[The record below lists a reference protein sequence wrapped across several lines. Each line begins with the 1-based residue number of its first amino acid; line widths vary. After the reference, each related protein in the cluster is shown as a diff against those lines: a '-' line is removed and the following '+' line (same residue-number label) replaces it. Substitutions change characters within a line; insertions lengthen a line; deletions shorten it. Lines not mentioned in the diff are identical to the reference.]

1 VVWWQIVLIIIGSVI
16 LGFGIGY
23 LINVLIVHISS
34 AIKKTKVR
42 PVQQNITV
50 STTPKIVST
59 PNKILEPSVPDI
71 FTEIEYNRRIAS
83 KEWTG
88 ELQTFQ
94 TRAWDNRGD
103 EVHSL
108 VVEVRSELTEAYSDM
123 ALANSISWLSTE
135 MSRRSPS
142 LDESYS
148 KLRSSIA
155 VRLNK
160 VRSQLIEVGSTS
172 ETNNI
177 K

>member
-1 VVWWQIVLIIIGSVI
+1 VVWWQIILIIIGSVI
-16 LGFGIGY
+16 LGLGIGY
-23 LINVLIVHISS
+23 LINVLIVHLSS
-34 AIKKTKVR
+34 AIRKTKVR
-42 PVQQNITV
+42 PVQQNIA
-50 STTPKIVST
+50 VST
-59 PNKILEPSVPDI
+59 PPKILEPSVPDL
-71 FTEIEYNRRIAS
+71 FTEIEYNRRIAT

-94 TRAWDNRGD
+94 TRAWDNRSD

-142 LDESYS
+142 LDASYS
-148 KLRSSIA
+148 KLRTSIA

-160 VRSQLIEVGSTS
+160 VWSQLIEEGATS
-172 ETNNI
+172 ETNKIN
-177 K
+177 

>member
-1 VVWWQIVLIIIGSVI
+1 MVWWQIVLIVIGSI
-16 LGFGIGY
+16 LIGLGIGY
-23 LINVLIVHISS
+23 LINVLIVKLSS
-34 AIKKTKVR
+34 TLRKTKVR
-42 PVQQNITV
+42 PVPQ
-50 STTPKIVST
+50 SLPVST
-59 PNKILEPSVPDI
+59 PPKPEPSFPDL
-71 FTEIEYNRRIAS
+71 FAEIENNRRIAT

-88 ELQTFQ
+88 ELPTFQ

-108 VVEVRSELTEAYSDM
+108 AVEVRNELSEAYSDM

-148 KLRSSIA
+148 KLRASVA

-160 VRSQLIEVGSTS
+160 VRSQLVEESSINEL
-172 ETNNI
+172 NKI

>member
-1 VVWWQIVLIIIGSVI
+1 VVWWQIVLVVIVAVVAGLGVGYAFNKLIIHVMAI
-16 LGFGIGY
+16 LR
-23 LINVLIVHISS
+23 
-34 AIKKTKVR
+34 KTKQR
-42 PVQQNITV
+42 PVNKNIPLAVTNHV
-50 STTPKIVST
+50 NT
-59 PNKILEPSVPDI
+59 EPSVPDL
-71 FTEIEYNRRIAS
+71 FAEIEFNRRIAT

-88 ELQTFQ
+88 ELQPFQ

-108 VVEVRSELTEAYSDM
+108 AVEIRNELTEAYSDM

-148 KLRSSIA
+148 KLRASVA
-155 VRLNK
+155 ARLNK
-160 VRSQLIEVGSTS
+160 VKLQLSEEGSLTG
-172 ETNNI
+172 TDPV